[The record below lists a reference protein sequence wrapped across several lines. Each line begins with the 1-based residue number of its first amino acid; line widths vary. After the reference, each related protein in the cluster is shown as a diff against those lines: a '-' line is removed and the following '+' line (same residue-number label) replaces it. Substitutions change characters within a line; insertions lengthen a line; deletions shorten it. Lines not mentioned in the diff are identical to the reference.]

1 MKKKQEGGRLVN
13 GLGWGAHN
21 LVFGGSGLNQDS
33 FTYDC
38 IASFHQ
44 EEMYAWKKVFFFL
57 ALRSD
62 AISHSQGVVCYL
74 HSNIVFP

>member
-21 LVFGGSGLNQDS
+21 LVFGGSGWNQDS

-44 EEMYAWKKVFFFL
+44 EEIYAWKTVFFFGIKK
-57 ALRSD
+57 RCYF
-62 AISHSQGVVCYL
+62 IQVVCYL

>member
-44 EEMYAWKKVFFFL
+44 EEMYAWKKVFFFFFW
-57 ALRSD
+57 
-62 AISHSQGVVCYL
+62 H
-74 HSNIVFP
+74 